1 MLRRLGILALGS
13 VAVLLY
19 HAFILY
25 FVAFL
30 SDLSWLG
37 VVPQGI
43 DSPSAEGPAR
53 LAVLVDLGLV
63 SLFALHHSVAARP
76 WFKEW
81 VTGHLPAAAERALYV
96 LCAALLMFVLF
107 WQWRPI
113 DVPIWT
119 VEATAPRLALWAL
132 FGGGL
137 ALLGVSES
145 AIDRGHL
152 LGIKQAWA
160 AWRQTGPVESP
171 DFQTPGPYR
180 YVRHPMMTGLI
191 IALWATPHMT
201 VGHALFAGS
210 MTAYVLVGIW
220 FEEQALLEAFGDA
233 YRQYRRETP
242 ALVPLPFG
250 G

>member
-1 MLRRLGILALGS
+1 MLRRLSILALGI
-13 VAVLLY
+13 VAALLY
-19 HAFILY
+19 HAFVLY

-30 SDLSWLG
+30 ADLSWLS

-43 DSPSAEGPAR
+43 DSPPAGGPVWA
-53 LAVLVDLGLV
+53 AAAVDLGLV
-63 SLFALHHSVAARP
+63 SLFALHHSIAARP
-76 WFKEW
+76 WFKNR
-81 VTGHLPAAAERALYV
+81 VTERLPEAAERPLYV
-96 LCAALLMFVLF
+96 LCAALLMFFLF

-113 DVPIWT
+113 AVPIWT
-119 VEATAPRLALWAL
+119 IEQTVPQVGLWVL

-145 AIDRGHL
+145 AIDRAHL

-160 AWRQTGPVESP
+160 AWKGEGPVDPP

-180 YVRHPMMTGLI
+180 YMRHPMMTGLLL
-191 IALWATPHMT
+191 ALWATPHMT
-201 VGHALFAGS
+201 VGHLLFAGS
-210 MTAYVLVGIW
+210 MTAYVLIGIW

-233 YRQYRRETP
+233 YRQYRRDTP
-242 ALVPLPFG
+242 VLIPLPFG